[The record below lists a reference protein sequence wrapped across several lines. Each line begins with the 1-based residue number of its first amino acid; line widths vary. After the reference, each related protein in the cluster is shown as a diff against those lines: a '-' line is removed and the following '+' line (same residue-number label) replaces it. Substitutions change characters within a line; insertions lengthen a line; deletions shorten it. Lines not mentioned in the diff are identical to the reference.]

1 MAGRRWE
8 RSAWRILEGIR
19 VSGIVWHQWLA
30 VQRSVSKLGEEAEV
44 RIKLTVSWNEY
55 RR

>member
-1 MAGRRWE
+1 MLKR
-8 RSAWRILEGIR
+8 IR
-19 VSGIVWHQWLA
+19 VSSIVWHQRLT

-44 RIKLTVSWNEY
+44 RVKLTVSWNKY